1 MSSVTTMSEVKGRGT
16 YMNVSR
22 DRLSVIGKLIGIY
35 REERRNNTQ
44 NGFTLKKFCEGICS
58 INTLKS
64 IEAGGLSRSEDV
76 YIELLGKLDLKF
88 GEFPV
93 IDEKINE
100 LIQSIYKDVEYFH
113 IQSLAHEC
121 KRGIRLLENVKEYA
135 YYREIYFILKDLY
148 DYYKDDILIDDKRIF
163 IYKSLIKNNVFIWG
177 DIFKVLL
184 FSKLKTECTIDKK
197 GYYNLIEELNLLNTN
212 LQCLKLSVLHYYFV
226 SGDYLRMNKL
236 IEDLERIFHETN
248 NYIRLIDVYNNAIVL
263 YSCISNSSIQIYV
276 DKITGIIENCDIPDI
291 KVYELYSNIASYFY
305 KKKDYYNANNYFR
318 EMFEHYEGN
327 FIPHMIFYADC
338 QNRLEGSY
346 KLPAVDKKVVSSFP
360 VKTKVMFKYFT
371 LTNDIPA
378 FVKQNYIMKRIV
390 PYLCDEIEID
400 IFRFELAKL
409 VDITGHYKL
418 LRDFEN
424 AIQKS

>member
-1 MSSVTTMSEVKGRGT
+1 MSEVKGRGT

-100 LIQSIYKDVEYFH
+100 LIQSIYKDFEYFH

>member
-1 MSSVTTMSEVKGRGT
+1 MSEVKGRGT

>member
-346 KLPAVDKKVVSSFP
+346 KLPAVDKKVVSSFL

>member
-1 MSSVTTMSEVKGRGT
+1 
-16 YMNVSR
+16 MNVSR

-148 DYYKDDILIDDKRIF
+148 DYYQDDILIDDKRIF

-177 DIFKVLL
+177 DILKV
-184 FSKLKTECTIDKK
+184 
-197 GYYNLIEELNLLNTN
+197 
-212 LQCLKLSVLHYYFV
+212 
-226 SGDYLRMNKL
+226 
-236 IEDLERIFHETN
+236 
-248 NYIRLIDVYNNAIVL
+248 IVI
-263 YSCISNSSIQIYV
+263 C
-276 DKITGIIENCDIPDI
+276 
-291 KVYELYSNIASYFY
+291 
-305 KKKDYYNANNYFR
+305 
-318 EMFEHYEGN
+318 
-327 FIPHMIFYADC
+327 
-338 QNRLEGSY
+338 
-346 KLPAVDKKVVSSFP
+346 
-360 VKTKVMFKYFT
+360 
-371 LTNDIPA
+371 
-378 FVKQNYIMKRIV
+378 
-390 PYLCDEIEID
+390 
-400 IFRFELAKL
+400 
-409 VDITGHYKL
+409 
-418 LRDFEN
+418 
-424 AIQKS
+424 

>member
-1 MSSVTTMSEVKGRGT
+1 
-16 YMNVSR
+16 MNVCR